1 MAADGSLTFDTKI
14 NTDGFDGGISTLT
27 KAMDRLTKAV
37 DGLSSNILNRFNG
50 AGQAMAETARSAES
64 TSDAVG
70 SVGDAADKPA
80 GTDGCNQ
87 CPRLAGY
94 CIRYGPIRARFSTDQ
109 RGIP

>member
-50 AGQAMAETARSAES
+50 AGQAMAETAQSQVAIMRCDSLLINR
-64 TSDAVG
+64 
-70 SVGDAADKPA
+70 KM
-80 GTDGCNQ
+80 
-87 CPRLAGY
+87 RHK
-94 CIRYGPIRARFSTDQ
+94 
-109 RGIP
+109 